1 MQVVSGI
8 ECSHGKEFEI
18 ETALM
23 EAMAN
28 AVRHGAKKDPNKKVE
43 CVVACEKPLGMLI
56 IVRDPGEGFDP
67 KSVPNPTQAT
77 PSSAITAAGST

>member
-56 IVRDPGEGFDP
+56 IVRDPAKDLIR
-67 KSVPNPTQAT
+67 SRCPTRPRAT